1 MYVFV
6 CSHLVV
12 NTVRL
17 YRSVVSTRV
26 FFTLTFIICSWIFN
40 CQSNRWQTNPR
51 FVIPSI
57 FYVEKLCFFF
67 SNVYAFLLSVPNR
80 WNLYWKPMHVR
91 NFWTGQLIDFLSIF
105 SAIVSTVV
113 KYWEKTRRN
122 LHWKLVHMTTH
133 HHKITPKYYLLLI

>member
-67 SNVYAFLLSVPNR
+67 QMYMHSCCLCPIDETYTENQCMLETFELVNSLIFFLFFQLSYRRLLNIEKKNVEIYTEN
-80 WNLYWKPMHVR
+80 WYTW
-91 NFWTGQLIDFLSIF
+91 QLIITKSHL
-105 SAIVSTVV
+105 
-113 KYWEKTRRN
+113 N
-122 LHWKLVHMTTH
+122 TTCF
-133 HHKITPKYYLLLI
+133 